1 MNGQLT
7 VKPTNAFAISTSQAW
22 LCFFFFIFVSMYFLF
37 HIDQSHRLK
46 CMIYVKLGA
55 SKISVNVASLQYD
68 MQFRWR
74 KVKDI
79 IFAWDRIRECKCYSN
94 ILLRVHLFRFFQKP
108 VELHS

>member
-1 MNGQLT
+1 MR
-7 VKPTNAFAISTSQAW
+7 SQSQQVM
-22 LCFFFFIFVSMYFLF
+22 LGYVFFFFIFVSMYFLF

-74 KVKDI
+74 KIKGI
-79 IFAWDRIRECKCYSN
+79 IFAWDRID
-94 ILLRVHLFRFFQKP
+94 Q
-108 VELHS
+108 EL